1 MRPACALLID
11 KSADLERL
19 AYRVQEAADVLA
31 ISRSH
36 FYELVSAG
44 QIKILKDGTRTL
56 VRKTEL
62 EAYLDRLEQAA
73 NAPKRRGRRPSPSR
87 P

>member
-1 MRPACALLID
+1 MPPARAPPID
-11 KSADLERL
+11 KPAELERL

-36 FYELVSAG
+36 FYELVAAG
-44 QIKILKDGTRTL
+44 EIQVLKDGARTL
-56 VRKTEL
+56 VRKSQL

-73 NAPKRRGRRPSPSR
+73 SAPRRRGWRP
-87 P
+87 